1 MKKVIF
7 TIFVMVFLLASC
19 VVGAFAY
26 SENTNPGVYVVSPN
40 GGYSLTT
47 PSSTKLS
54 TSAMQQFA
62 LDLYTPEFA
71 DSFVLWRTDSSHVGT
86 RYVRGV
92 DFVLYN
98 SRYVIR
104 VYDGSSYGYVGYIG
118 RLMIPIPC
126 SPTSPP
132 VSIFSWPKMV
142 I

>member
-7 TIFVMVFLLASC
+7 TIFVMAFSLASC

-62 LDLYTPEFA
+62 LDLYSLHPPRCTEGRGA
-71 DSFVLWRTDSSHVGT
+71 D
-86 RYVRGV
+86 
-92 DFVLYN
+92 
-98 SRYVIR
+98 
-104 VYDGSSYGYVGYIG
+104 
-118 RLMIPIPC
+118 PC
-126 SPTSPP
+126 HS
-132 VSIFSWPKMV
+132 
-142 I
+142 

>member
-7 TIFVMVFLLASC
+7 TIFVMVFSLASC

-104 VYDGSSYGYVGYIG
+104 VYDGSSYDSFLHGYA
-118 RLMIPIPC
+118 
-126 SPTSPP
+126 
-132 VSIFSWPKMV
+132 
-142 I
+142 